1 MSSFENTTVPG
12 STLDAIKLDEY
23 HLHSFIGM
31 VMEKLAIDKRHLNDL
46 KSLETIWDPNWT
58 KSSIWPLVSPL
69 LSYFEAEKSHLE
81 QSIQELVPILAELQR
96 APSPHNLYPENNVNK
111 VKVAHQEVKRER
123 RIVRQIEAHNVSR
136 WRSEAKKPRD
146 CLLLEQDRNYRRAVW
161 NQINVAEWT
170 TNWYDTVMPA
180 VLEDHQ
186 QRAEDVKSG
195 IQTILTRYRQVFI
208 HKPSQL

>member
-96 APSPHNLYPENNVNK
+96 APSP
-111 VKVAHQEVKRER
+111 AS
-123 RIVRQIEAHNVSR
+123 A
-136 WRSEAKKPRD
+136 
-146 CLLLEQDRNYRRAVW
+146 
-161 NQINVAEWT
+161 
-170 TNWYDTVMPA
+170 
-180 VLEDHQ
+180 
-186 QRAEDVKSG
+186 
-195 IQTILTRYRQVFI
+195 
-208 HKPSQL
+208 